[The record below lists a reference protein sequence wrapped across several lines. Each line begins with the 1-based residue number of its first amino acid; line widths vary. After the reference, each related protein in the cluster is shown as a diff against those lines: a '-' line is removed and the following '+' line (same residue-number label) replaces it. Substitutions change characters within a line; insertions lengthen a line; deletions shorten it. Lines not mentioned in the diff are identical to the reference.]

1 MAAAA
6 RGRGALLSAQAC
18 DQGLNYRRDQEDEHK
33 VDGGAAGGIIFF
45 QIRHGSF
52 R

>member
-6 RGRGALLSAQAC
+6 RGRGPLLSAQAR
-18 DQGLNYRRDQEDEHK
+18 DQGLNYRRDQEDEYK
-33 VDGGAAGGIIFF
+33 VGGDAAGGIILFRF
-45 QIRHGSF
+45 GHGSF